1 MSESAVVGV
10 RAEPA
15 REERVPW
22 RTKFFFGLGAA
33 AETIGLAVI
42 GGFAQFYYNQILGM
56 SATLAGLAISAGLI
70 LDAISDP
77 IMGSLSDRTRS
88 RLGRRHPYMLLSI
101 VPLGLS
107 IWGVYHPP
115 EHWQGAWLF
124 AWFALL
130 VISVR
135 TFLTLFAVPRLALG
149 GELSG
154 HYTERTSV
162 MSYNNLFG
170 WIGGAGTAWVALSYF
185 FHATPEH
192 PNGMLN
198 PDAYPAMATTAAIVM
213 VVSMLLCSWFTLDHA
228 RAWMARENERR
239 RAQAPPVAPPDPGVH
254 PEPNAS
260 ARGAARPQDANS
272 RFGFATFF
280 SDMKGA
286 FTNRNYVVLLLAFFF
301 VSCMLGMRGGMN
313 VYVQNFFWEF
323 KPEQTRMYVLGS
335 LIGYITAFR
344 FTRWLH
350 ERFDKRNV
358 IVVGAA
364 ALAIVPAAPIIA
376 RLLGWLPGNDW
387 EYLLPLLVGWSVIGA
402 WGGAAANISV
412 MSALAEVADENELR
426 FGARQ
431 EGVIYATRSFFAK
444 VDDAIGHV
452 IAGVAIDLIAFP
464 VKAIPGHVDPDIIWK
479 LGFAEAVV
487 SLIPGLIAVGF
498 YSMYRMDRTRHAQ
511 LQVELERMRS
521 GSG

>member
-1 MSESAVVGV
+1 MTDSAMTAAVTATAPV
-10 RAEPA
+10 
-15 REERVPW
+15 ERVAL
-22 RTKFFFGLGAA
+22 RTKIFFGLGSA

-70 LDAISDP
+70 LDAVSDP

-88 RLGRRHPYMLLSI
+88 RIGRRHPYMLLSVI
-101 VPLGLS
+101 PVGLS

-115 EHWQGAWLF
+115 EHWQGMWLF
-124 AWFALL
+124 FWFAML

-162 MSYNNLFG
+162 MSYNNLFA

-198 PDAYPAMATTAAIVM
+198 PDAYPAMAGAAAIVM
-213 VVSMLLCSWFTLDHA
+213 VVFMLLCSWFTLDHA
-228 RAWMARENERR
+228 RAWVARDEARR
-239 RAQAPPVAPPDPGVH
+239 KAASQSATPDPAAAAA
-254 PEPNAS
+254 NAKFS
-260 ARGAARPQDANS
+260 AGA
-272 RFGFATFF
+272 FFA
-280 SDMKGA
+280 DMKGA

-301 VSCMLGMRGGMN
+301 ISCMLGMRAGMN

-335 LIGYITAFR
+335 LIGYLTAFR

-358 IVVGAA
+358 IVAGAA
-364 ALAIVPAAPIIA
+364 ALALFPAAPVVA
-376 RLLGWLPGNDW
+376 RLLGWLPDNDW
-387 EYLLPLLVGWSVIGA
+387 EYLLPLLVAWSVLGA

-452 IAGVAIDLIAFP
+452 IAGIAIDLIAFP
-464 VKAIPGHVDPDIIWK
+464 LQAVPGQVEADVIWK
-479 LGFAEAVV
+479 LGFVDAVV
-487 SLIPGLIAVGF
+487 SLVPGLIAVCF
-498 YSMYRMDRTRHAQ
+498 YSLYRMDRAKHAEMQ
-511 LQVELERMRS
+511 AELERRRARH
-521 GSG
+521 G

>member
-1 MSESAVVGV
+1 MSESAITAAAV
-10 RAEPA
+10 PA
-15 REERVPW
+15 HEDRVPLH
-22 RTKFFFGLGAA
+22 TKIFFGLGSA

-70 LDAISDP
+70 LDAFSDP

-88 RLGRRHPYMLLSI
+88 RIGRRHPYMLLSI
-101 VPLGLS
+101 IPLGLS

-115 EHWQGAWLF
+115 EHWQGLWLF
-124 AWFALL
+124 FWFALL

-135 TFLTLFAVPRLALG
+135 TFMTLFAVPRLALG
-149 GELSG
+149 GELSS

-198 PDAYPAMATTAAIVM
+198 PDAYPAMASTAAIVM
-213 VVSMLLCSWFTLDHA
+213 VVFMLLCSWFTLDHA
-228 RAWMARENERR
+228 RAWMARDEARR
-239 RAQAPPVAPPDPGVH
+239 RAQAGVADAAH
-254 PEPNAS
+254 DATKTDAHAKFS
-260 ARGAARPQDANS
+260 AGA
-272 RFGFATFF
+272 FFA
-280 SDMKGA
+280 DMKGA

-335 LIGYITAFR
+335 LVGYLTAFR

-358 IVVGAA
+358 IVAGAA
-364 ALAIVPAAPIIA
+364 ALAIFPAAPIIA
-376 RLLGWLPGNDW
+376 RLLGWLPDNDW
-387 EYLLPLLVGWSVIGA
+387 EPLLPLLVCWSILGA

-452 IAGVAIDLIAFP
+452 IAGIAIDLIAFP
-464 VKAIPGHVDPDIIWK
+464 VKAIPGQVDADVIWK
-479 LGFAEAVV
+479 LGFADAVV
-487 SLIPGLIAVGF
+487 SLIPGLIAVCF
-498 YSMYRMDRTRHAQ
+498 YSMYRMDRDKHAAMQ
-511 LQVELERMRS
+511 EELARRRTL
-521 GSG
+521 

>member
-1 MSESAVVGV
+1 MSDSAIAGQAV
-10 RAEPA
+10 PA
-15 REERVPW
+15 VEDRVPM
-22 RTKFFFGLGAA
+22 RTKIFFGLGSA

-70 LDAISDP
+70 LDAFSDP
-77 IMGSLSDRTRS
+77 VMGSLSDRTRS

-115 EHWQGAWLF
+115 EHWQELWLF
-124 AWFALL
+124 FWFALL

-149 GELSG
+149 GELSS

-162 MSYNNLFG
+162 MSYNNLFA

-198 PDAYPAMATTAAIVM
+198 PAAYPAMATAAALVM
-213 VVSMLLCSWFTLDHA
+213 VVFMLLCSWFTLDHA
-228 RAWMARENERR
+228 RAWMARDDERR
-239 RAQAPPVAPPDPGVH
+239 RLRAQNTGVS
-254 PEPNAS
+254 AS
-260 ARGAARPQDANS
+260 ADSVVERANS
-272 RFGFATFF
+272 KFSAGAFF

-301 VSCMLGMRGGMN
+301 ISCMLGMRGGMN

-335 LIGYITAFR
+335 LVGYVTAFR

-358 IVVGAA
+358 IVAGAA
-364 ALAIVPAAPIIA
+364 ALAIFPAAPIIA
-376 RLLGWLPGNDW
+376 RLLGWLPDNDW
-387 EYLLPLLVGWSVIGA
+387 EYLLPVLVAWSILGA

-452 IAGVAIDLIAFP
+452 IAGIAIDLIAFP
-464 VKAIPGHVDPDIIWK
+464 VRAIPGKVDPDVIWK
-479 LGFAEAVV
+479 LGFVDAVV
-487 SLIPGLIAVGF
+487 SLIPGLIAVVF
-498 YSMYRMDRTRHAQ
+498 YSMYRMDRTKHAQ
-511 LQVELERMRS
+511 LQADLERMRAS
-521 GSG
+521 G